1 MEILLAVLVSLAFCS
16 CIVVTGVFAVR
27 RVVREVRRR
36 AVAVVDR
43 ASLLTRA
50 HGVGPAAEAA
60 RLRRTLA
67 RSLAGARRALA
78 ASHAVGGP
86 VGDVRSLLARLE
98 LAAQSVDGELRL
110 IAAQPD
116 RARAAAALPGP
127 RSRVDVITSS
137 AAQLVDG
144 LVQAAGHDA
153 EQLGLLQAACAIEA
167 DALRATTSSY
177 DQKFHHRLA
186 PTPATPTIG

>member
-1 MEILLAVLVSLAFCS
+1 MEILLAVLASLAFCS

-27 RVVREVRRR
+27 RVVREPRWC
-36 AVAVVDR
+36 AVAVVAR

-50 HGVGPAAEAA
+50 HGVGPTAEAA
-60 RLRRTLA
+60 RLRCTLA
-67 RSLAGARRALA
+67 RALAGARRALA

-110 IAAQPD
+110 IEAQPD

-127 RSRVDVITSS
+127 RSRVDVIASS
-137 AAQLVDG
+137 AATLADG

-153 EQLGLLQAACAIEA
+153 EHLSLLQAACAIEA
-167 DALRATTSSY
+167 EALRATATSY
-177 DQKFHHRLA
+177 DQKSHERI
-186 PTPATPTIG
+186 TP